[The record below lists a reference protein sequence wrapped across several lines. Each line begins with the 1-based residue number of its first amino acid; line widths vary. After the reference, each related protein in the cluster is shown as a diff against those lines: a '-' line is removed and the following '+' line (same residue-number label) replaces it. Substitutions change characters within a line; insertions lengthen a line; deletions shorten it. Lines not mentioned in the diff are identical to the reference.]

1 MKRTAGALVL
11 LAAMGG
17 CVTTEQGMSPG
28 GCGSCGAWTSGPP
41 RVPGVQ
47 GPWGEPVTMV
57 APYSASP
64 PGGDAARAM
73 MAQSVPMDLI
83 QPGASGGAGSS
94 SQVVPAG
101 GMPVASPSTAM
112 SPSGRPFQ
120 PIMPCGYPPGAVGA
134 AGALTGPSARACP
147 SQRTEVRFLGPP
159 KMQVSWYGATPDGRP
174 SLGHID
180 VPGRYNFAE

>member
-94 SQVVPAG
+94 SQVQA
-101 GMPVASPSTAM
+101 A
-112 SPSGRPFQ
+112 PSGLWSKRESSYRMLPVTRR
-120 PIMPCGYPPGAVGA
+120 MP
-134 AGALTGPSARACP
+134 ALT
-147 SQRTEVRFLGPP
+147 T
-159 KMQVSWYGATPDGRP
+159 
-174 SLGHID
+174 
-180 VPGRYNFAE
+180 